1 MEIEIKKSLVKN
13 WFKVLQDVICN
24 EIEDIEYDSIKFISK
39 EWERNKK
46 KDEGG
51 GEYRILENGKIFDKA
66 GVNFSEVYGK
76 FSKEFRN
83 KVPGA
88 DGANRGRN

>member
-24 EIEDIEYDSIKFISK
+24 EIEDIEHNSIKFISK
-39 EWERNKK
+39 GRERNKK

-51 GEYRILENGKIFDKA
+51 VEFRILEYGKIFD
-66 GVNFSEVYGK
+66 
-76 FSKEFRN
+76 
-83 KVPGA
+83 
-88 DGANRGRN
+88 